1 MIHFVFIPGSS
12 RPRPRYFFAAAG
24 AAPTFTVSAEIIPWA
39 SGPAATTRSPTFSA
53 LASTFFAPWV
63 IFVLPSIIT
72 MISLPSAPLTIRF
85 MPSTFVMFPITVLSF
100 SCARE
105 AAGTIMTSAN
115 RIAAIA
121 DLFMGV
127 LLRFQADLKV
137 GLYVDLWIMRMFV
150 RRCGWRR
157 VGVATLQELLL
168 FFPLVQLGRRARVD
182 VLHPDDF
189 VFRQLRQVTDEVHQM
204 P

>member
-1 MIHFVFIPGSS
+1 MIHFVFIPASS
-12 RPRPRYFFAAAG
+12 RPRPRYFFFARDDASTP
-24 AAPTFTVSAEIIPWA
+24 PTFTVSAEIIPWA

-53 LASTFFAPWV
+53 LASTFFVPWV

-127 LLRFQADLKV
+127 LLRF
-137 GLYVDLWIMRMFV
+137 LYVDLRIMRMFV

-168 FFPLVQLGRRARVD
+168 LFPRVQLGRRARVD
-182 VLHPDDF
+182 VLHPGDF
-189 VFRQLRQVTDEVHQM
+189 VLRQLRQMADEVHQM